1 VLRSSDDEDFTS
13 NLFVC
18 PSSQDERAPGAT
30 AREAAEHLAEP
41 GHLSYVY
48 VAAGMRA
55 SGSPEVVLM
64 YDRPENHGGRSSDGI
79 TILFD
84 DGHAGF
90 HGRDAAK
97 WFIDELQAGHNP
109 PRQKR
114 TP

>member
-1 VLRSSDDEDFTS
+1 MLRSSDDEDFTAVQ
-13 NLFVC
+13 FVC

-55 SGSPEVVLM
+55 SRSEEVVLL
-64 YDRPENHGGRSSDGI
+64 YDRPGNHGVGDGI
-79 TILFD
+79 TVLFD
-84 DGHAGF
+84 DGHAEF

-109 PRQKR
+109 PRRKQAR
-114 TP
+114 